1 MTAFSAFLM
10 SKDHYWRIVCLSVCS
25 FVRSLCKA
33 VIAWVAA
40 AFLASSDFFPC
51 RIDDGPIPSVFARGP
66 EL

>member
-10 SKDHYWRIVCLSVCS
+10 SKDHYWRIVCLSVRS
-25 FVRSLCKA
+25 FVVLGRVL
-33 VIAWVAA
+33 AWFAA